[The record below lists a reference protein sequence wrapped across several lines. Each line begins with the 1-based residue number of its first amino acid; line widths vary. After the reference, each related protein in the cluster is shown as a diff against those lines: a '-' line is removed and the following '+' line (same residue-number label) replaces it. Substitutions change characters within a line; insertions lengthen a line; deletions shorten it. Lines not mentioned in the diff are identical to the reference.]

1 MVTDFIWNL
10 SAWSVAHSVCCECR
24 LWTCL
29 RREGEWK
36 DNSLRTGSNN
46 SVLTVFGNLDISSQE
61 RNLMPIVLCVD
72 WTMKQQDDPCYRSP
86 EMITWVRTSAVLSS
100 SPTSGHANWE
110 PVHLCKHQAC
120 SSSTSGSTQRGCF
133 VLFCFV
139 HLLEHKSARGREW
152 PLYYVWCTPY
162 PILPCMPTSPSWLPR
177 LNTDNLKQ

>member
-133 VLFCFV
+133 VLFCSPPGTQISKRQRV
-139 HLLEHKSARGREW
+139 TSLLC
-152 PLYYVWCTPY
+152 LVY
-162 PILPCMPTSPSWLPR
+162 PIS
-177 LNTDNLKQ
+177 NLTLYAHQSFLTPQIEHW